1 MKKLLSTLISHK
13 IRGKKMN
20 LDTSKTLGG
29 IGAILLF
36 IGAIPFVQYVQVL
49 GLVGVV
55 LILAALHGLD
65 TFYGS
70 RGIFSN
76 ALYGVITGVIGA
88 IAAIVVAVAAL
99 LANLS
104 NIQDFLYVLFPTWN
118 GDWTS
123 LSGLTPTTAN
133 INPSDIIPLIA
144 GVIAA
149 IIIVVA
155 VLWIFAIVATVFVRR
170 SLKQVSEK
178 SNVGLFGTA
187 GLLLFIG
194 AILII
199 AFGFG
204 LLLMWIAA
212 LLLAIAFFTIKT
224 PTQTMTSSVPPP
236 P

>member
-1 MKKLLSTLISHK
+1 MKKLLSSLISHK

-20 LDTSKTLGG
+20 LDTSKISGG
-29 IGAILLF
+29 FGAILLF
-36 IGAIPFVQYVQVL
+36 IGTIPSIQYVWIL
-49 GLVGVV
+49 GIVGVI

-65 TFYGS
+65 TIYGS
-70 RGIFSN
+70 QGIFSN
-76 ALYGVITGVIGA
+76 ALYGVITGVIG
-88 IAAIVVAVAAL
+88 IIVTIGVTIVTI

-104 NIQDFLYVLFPTWN
+104 SIRDFMYVLFPTWD
-118 GDWTS
+118 GDWAS

-144 GVIAA
+144 GVIVA
-149 IIIVVA
+149 IIVIVV
-155 VLWIFAIVATVFVRR
+155 VVWIFAIVATFFVKR
-170 SLKQVSEK
+170 SLKKVSEK

-204 LLLMWIAA
+204 LLLMWIAI
-212 LLLAIAFFTIKT
+212 LLLAIAFFTIKSS
-224 PTQTMTSSVPPP
+224 TQPMTSAVPPP

>member
-1 MKKLLSTLISHK
+1 
-13 IRGKKMN
+13 MN

-36 IGAIPFVQYVQVL
+36 IGAIPFVQYVWVL
-49 GLVGVV
+49 GLVGVI

-65 TFYGS
+65 SFYGS

-76 ALYGVITGVIGA
+76 ALYGVITGVIGV
-88 IAAIVVAVAAL
+88 IAAIVVAVGAF

-104 NIQDFLYVLFPTWN
+104 NIQDFMYVLFPTWN
-118 GDWTS
+118 GDWAS

-149 IIIVVA
+149 IIIVFV
-155 VLWIFAIVATVFVRR
+155 VLWIFAIVATIFVRR

-212 LLLAIAFFTIKT
+212 LLLAIAFFTIK
-224 PTQTMTSSVPPP
+224 PTTQPMTSTAPPL
-236 P
+236 

>member
-1 MKKLLSTLISHK
+1 
-13 IRGKKMN
+13 MN

-36 IGAIPFVQYVQVL
+36 IGAIPFVQYIWVL
-49 GLVGVV
+49 GLVGVILV
-55 LILAALHGLD
+55 LAALHGLD

-76 ALYGVITGVIGA
+76 ALYGVITGVIGV
-88 IAAIVVAVAAL
+88 IAAIVVAVAAF

-104 NIQDFLYVLFPTWN
+104 NINDFMYVLFPTWN

-155 VLWIFAIVATVFVRR
+155 VLWIFGIVATIFVRR

-178 SNVGLFGTA
+178 SNVGLFGTS

-199 AFGFG
+199 VFGFG

-212 LLLAIAFFTIKT
+212 LLLAIAFFTIK
-224 PTQTMTSSVPPP
+224 PPEQSMTSTVPPP

>member
-1 MKKLLSTLISHK
+1 
-13 IRGKKMN
+13 MN

-36 IGAIPFVQYVQVL
+36 IGAIPFVQYIWVL
-49 GLVGVV
+49 GLVGVILV
-55 LILAALHGLD
+55 LAALHGLD

-76 ALYGVITGVIGA
+76 ALYGVITGVIGV
-88 IAAIVVAVAAL
+88 IAAIVVAVAAF

-104 NIQDFLYVLFPTWN
+104 NINDFMYVLFPTWN

-155 VLWIFAIVATVFVRR
+155 VLWIFGIVATIFVRR

-178 SNVGLFGTA
+178 SNVGLFGTS

-212 LLLAIAFFTIKT
+212 LLLAIAFFTIK
-224 PTQTMTSSVPPP
+224 PPEQSMTSTVPPP

>member
-1 MKKLLSTLISHK
+1 
-13 IRGKKMN
+13 MN

-36 IGAIPFVQYVQVL
+36 IGAIPFVQYIQVL

-76 ALYGVITGVIGA
+76 ALYGVITGVIGG
-88 IAAIVVAVAAL
+88 IAAIVVAVAAFL
-99 LANLS
+99 VNLS

-155 VLWIFAIVATVFVRR
+155 VLWIFAIVATIFVRR

-187 GLLLFIG
+187 GLLLFLG

-199 AFGFG
+199 VFGFG

-212 LLLAIAFFTIKT
+212 LLLAIAFFTIKSH
-224 PTQTMTSSVPPP
+224 TQPMTSTVPPP